1 MCVCFKYICMFI
13 IEYKIKI
20 SPNYLYQGAKNAHIA
35 IVNMIFV
42 FKRMLISYCIS
53 FVYRMRRY
61 NYLLSHGVSHNDFF
75 IINVEGYKEH
85 ESIRNHKC

>member
-1 MCVCFKYICMFI
+1 MKNFPKQ
-13 IEYKIKI
+13 
-20 SPNYLYQGAKNAHIA
+20 LYQGAKNAHIT
-35 IVNMIFV
+35 IVNMVFV

-75 IINVEGYKEH
+75 IINVQVCKEY
-85 ESIRNHKC
+85 ESIRNQRC